1 MLNKDG
7 QRELAYIVSIDE
19 IKPIPNY
26 DRVEYARVWR
36 MVGYCK
42 KDQFKVGDPSNLY

>member
-7 QRELAYIVSIDE
+7 QRELAYVVRIDE

-26 DRVEYARVWR
+26 DRVEHARVGGWW
-36 MVGYCK
+36 VI
-42 KDQFKVGDPSNLY
+42 V